1 MAREREGIDLLDTGK
16 VLGNAAS
23 TSVPHPS
30 TSKEDFRVWHKR
42 DGKLVISYLTGPN
55 SCLYRYSLTLNGR
68 EKEERY

>member
-42 DGKLVISYLTGPN
+42 LGKLGTQYLTGPN